1 MSDKILQFMI
11 LIPQGIHLFTNFG
24 IPIYRIWK
32 GGNLLINILL
42 SYGLFVLWATT
53 WCVILPAIALYFS
66 EDLFRMF
73 PEAIGVGAI
82 ICIGWIYSLVICSV
96 AYAIIKMARKW
107 RSKSPN
113 MQINPDP

>member
-1 MSDKILQFMI
+1 MI

-24 IPIYRIWK
+24 IPIYRMWK

-42 SYGLFVLWATT
+42 SYGLFVLWAIT
-53 WCVILPAIALYFS
+53 WCAIFPAIALCFS
-66 EDLFRMF
+66 KDIFMMF

-82 ICIGWIYSLVICSV
+82 ICIGWIYSFIICSV
-96 AYAIIKMARKW
+96 AYVIIKIIKAW

-113 MQINPDP
+113 MRVNSDQ